1 MIGEWMCHLTGFL
14 SPIPYDV
21 IFLLI
26 GALWFFAGWHVSK
39 RVQERRWLRS
49 LEKLTEP
56 ERSLV
61 LTDAQSKRKRRAGI
75 TSLERVWQRSRRLF
89 RRS

>member
-26 GALWFFAGWHVSK
+26 GALWFFAG
-39 RVQERRWLRS
+39 
-49 LEKLTEP
+49 
-56 ERSLV
+56 
-61 LTDAQSKRKRRAGI
+61 
-75 TSLERVWQRSRRLF
+75 
-89 RRS
+89 

>member
-61 LTDAQSKRKRRAGI
+61 LTDAYSKRKRRAGI

-89 RRS
+89 RGS